1 MVRADFSSETIQ
13 VEQQIHKGQKEKH
26 PVHCRLFFQKW
37 VDSKQFAANS
47 SPRREAMETG
57 ETNTHAKG
65 QEHL

>member
-1 MVRADFSSETIQ
+1 MVRADFSSETVQ

-26 PVHCRLFFQKW
+26 PARCKLSFQKW
-37 VDSKQFAANS
+37 VNSKQFAANS
-47 SPRREAMETG
+47 SPHREAMETS